1 MAHNSKIDSTIYTIY
16 YGKKCSYKIT
26 GLDIPTFSLWGRQEK
41 MIYLQLKSSF
51 RVISKPC
58 ASCAQNAS
66 INIITAS
73 KIATD
78 EEITPVSVI
87 HGYKILH

>member
-1 MAHNSKIDSTIYTIY
+1 
-16 YGKKCSYKIT
+16 
-26 GLDIPTFSLWGRQEK
+26 

-51 RVISKPC
+51 RVLSKPC

-73 KIATD
+73 KVATD